1 MPHNVAMVASMTA
14 FGRASGEL
22 AHWEIKSVN
31 HRYLDLS
38 FRLPEPLRG
47 IEAALRQLTRKRV
60 KRGKV
65 EAALHIPAARTPA
78 PRLNADALG
87 RLLAAIADVRDQAM
101 REHGEHGKGA
111 ALGAVDPLDL
121 MRQPGVFEDDGGDVA
136 ALKDAALAGYA
147 AAIEDLLAQRRSE
160 GANIAALL
168 RDRLRQVNAIV
179 AEVRALAAC
188 HVPALHQ
195 RLQQRVDEL
204 LNGRANG
211 AQRGGSQAGLASD
224 RLAQEVALLAQK
236 ADVAEELDRLGM
248 HVAEAEASL
257 DGDEPCGRRLDFLLQ
272 EMNREA
278 NTLAA
283 KALLPD
289 AARLGVELKVAI
301 EQMREQAQNVE

>member
-1 MPHNVAMVASMTA
+1 MQHNVAMVASMTA

-22 AHWEIKSVN
+22 AQWEIKSVN

-38 FRLPEPLRG
+38 FRLPDPLRG
-47 IEAALRQLTRKRV
+47 IEAALRQLTQRRV

-65 EAALHIPAARTPA
+65 EAALHIPAPRAPA
-78 PRLNADALG
+78 PRLNADALA
-87 RLLAAIADVRDQAM
+87 RVLAAIADVRRQAA
-101 REHGEHGKGA
+101 REHGKDA
-111 ALGAVDPLDL
+111 ALGAIDPLDL

-136 ALKDAALAGYA
+136 ALKEAALDGYA

-160 GANIAALL
+160 GASIAALL
-168 RDRLRQVNAIV
+168 RDRLQQASTIV
-179 AEVRALAAC
+179 AEVRTLAAR
-188 HVPALHQ
+188 HVPTLHE
-195 RLQQRVDEL
+195 RLQKRVDEL
-204 LNGRANG
+204 LNDRANG
-211 AQRGGSQAGLASD
+211 ARRGGSQAGPTPD